1 MWLMMQVPPTRW
13 REQKRKAAA
22 FEVANART
30 RPPDRNHNSDELA
43 WLMPYLH
50 KWVSHLVDDYGYGC
64 QRKSQN
70 EPDQPMVCKILMDAF
85 TNIDLRKDFDMWSV
99 DYPPHSGEV
108 KMVGEKAA
116 TSTLVAEL
124 GERWCCTRS
133 LKRTWDM
140 RLALEGPYAHMH
152 QIAVRTHK
160 HENAGCQTCAVLF
173 TQFVRAKTPA
183 ARTAV
188 AADRRG
194 HKQFAHEE
202 RLFNRAFTHSTEV
215 LRQSGVV
222 SMITDGYDTRKT
234 TIPMSGETNG
244 LFTKES
250 RYKFVKSK
258 VRSELYVR
266 DMQCGSVQER
276 EAADD
281 IRGLTFEYNHIAALG
296 VPVVMHWG

>member
-1 MWLMMQVPPTRW
+1 MWLTMQV
-13 REQKRKAAA
+13 A
-22 FEVANART
+22 ART
-30 RPPDRNHNSDELA
+30 WSDQKLKAVKYEVSNERRSNDRNYKSEALA
-43 WLMPYLH
+43 WLQPYLQT
-50 KWVSHLVDDYGYGC
+50 WVVHRVDDYGC

-70 EPDQPMVCKILMDAF
+70 EPDTPRVCRILMDAF
-85 TNIDLRKDFDMWSV
+85 TGIDLRKDFDMWST
-99 DYPPHSGEV
+99 DYPPYSGEV

-116 TSTLVAEL
+116 TSTLVAEP

-133 LKRTWDM
+133 LKRSYEL
-140 RLALEGPYAHMH
+140 RLALQGPYANMT
-152 QIAVRTHK
+152 QIAIRTHK
-160 HENAGCQTCAVLF
+160 HENVGCQTCAVLY
-173 TQFVRAKTPA
+173 TQFVRAKNPPA
-183 ARTAV
+183 RIGV
-188 AADRRG
+188 AADRRA
-194 HKQFAHEE
+194 HTQFAHEE
-202 RLFNRAFTHSTEV
+202 RVVNRAFTHSKEV
-215 LRQSGVV
+215 LIQLGVV
-222 SMITDGYDTRKT
+222 AMITDGYDTRKT

-250 RYKFVKSK
+250 RYQFVKST